1 MKQSINIRRRIAE
14 LRSSMQAKGI
24 QACII
29 PSSDAHQSEYVP
41 EYWKTRMYFSG
52 FTGSAGTLVVT
63 GKDACLWT
71 DSRYFLQAEKELE
84 GTDIVLQKEKLPST
98 LSIEAW
104 LCEQLP
110 EGSYVGIDAHV
121 FNISEVES
129 MKKKMLTA
137 GILLLTD
144 FDPTA
149 QIWTDRPPI
158 PKNPVFLLEETF
170 SGESLT
176 HKVDRLRKKMGQ
188 NACNAILLCALDEVA
203 WLFNIRGNDISCNPL
218 TVAYALITP
227 MKSILFIDN
236 QKITDSTS
244 DYFQKNG
251 VELAAYDALPDY
263 LSRTKELL
271 KIRLDSGKTNY
282 YLYDVIRKLSE
293 KGSTI
298 RYFLQSGPSPVA
310 LMKAVKNETEVAG
323 FRSAMEK
330 DGVALVQ
337 LLMWLEKSL
346 TEKTPLSETNL
357 IETDVAAKIKEFR
370 KRQSLYFGESFDAIV
385 GYMEH
390 GAIVHYHAEEATAG
404 QLRSEGILLVDTG
417 GQYFDGTTDITRTIS
432 LGAITPEMK
441 HDFTLVLKGHIAIA
455 TARFPENT
463 RGAQLDVL
471 ARNHLWQE
479 GLSYMHGT
487 GHGVGHFLNVHE
499 GPQHIRLEEN
509 PVCLEPGMVTSN
521 EPGVYRSGKYGIRI
535 ENLVLVKKEMETD
548 FGKFYGFE
556 TLTLCPIDLQLVQ
569 VEILSSEEKAWL
581 NTYHQTVYQRLS
593 PKLSKEEQ
601 DWLKR
606 KTSKI

>member
-1 MKQSINIRRRIAE
+1 
-14 LRSSMQAKGI
+14 MQAKGI

-41 EYWKTRMYFSG
+41 EYWKVRMYFSG

-63 GKDACLWT
+63 ADNACLWT

-84 GTDIVLQKEKLPST
+84 GTTIVLQKEKLPST
-98 LSIEAW
+98 LSIDTW

-110 EGSYVGIDAHV
+110 KGSAVGIDANV

-129 MKKKMLTA
+129 MKKKLLTA
-137 GILLLTD
+137 GISLLTD

-149 QIWTDRPPI
+149 QIWTDRPPF
-158 PKNPVFLLEETF
+158 PKNPVFLLEKTF
-170 SGESLT
+170 SGETLT
-176 HKVDRLRKKMGQ
+176 CKVDRLRKELKQ
-188 NACNAILLCALDEVA
+188 EACNAILLCALDEVA
-203 WLFNIRGNDISCNPL
+203 WTFNIRGADISCNPL
-218 TVAYALITP
+218 TIAYALITP
-227 MKSILFIDN
+227 SKSILFIDI
-236 QKITDSTS
+236 QKITDKVS
-244 DYFQKNG
+244 DYLEKNG

-263 LSRTKELL
+263 LSQTKDLL

-293 KGSTI
+293 KSSTI
-298 RYFLQSGPSPVA
+298 RYALQSSPSPVA
-310 LMKAVKNETEVAG
+310 LMKAVKNETETAG

-337 LLMWLEKSL
+337 LLMWLEKNL
-346 TEKTPLSETNL
+346 AEKTPLSET
-357 IETDVAAKIKEFR
+357 DVAVKIKELR
-370 KRQSLYFGESFDAIV
+370 KQQPLYVGESFDAIV
-385 GYMEH
+385 GYMKH

-404 QLRSEGILLVDTG
+404 QLRPEGILLIDTG
-417 GQYFDGTTDITRTIS
+417 GQYFDGTTDVTRTIS
-432 LGAITPEMK
+432 LGDITPEMK
-441 HDFTLVLKGHIAIA
+441 HDFTLVLKGHIALA

-509 PVCLEPGMVTSN
+509 PVCLKPGMVTSN

-535 ENLVLVKKEMETD
+535 ENLVLVKKEMETE

-556 TLTLCPIDLQLVQ
+556 TLTLCPIDLRLVQ
-569 VEILSSEEKAWL
+569 VERLSSEERAWL

-593 PKLSKEEQ
+593 PKLLKEEQ
-601 DWLKR
+601 DWLKE
-606 KTSKI
+606 KTSEI